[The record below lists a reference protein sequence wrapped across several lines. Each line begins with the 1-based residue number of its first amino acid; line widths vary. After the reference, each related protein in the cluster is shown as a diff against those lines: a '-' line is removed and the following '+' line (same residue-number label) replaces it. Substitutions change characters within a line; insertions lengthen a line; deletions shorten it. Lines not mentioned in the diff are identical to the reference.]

1 MASKADMQILIVEDD
16 FVARGFLE
24 KMVQTE
30 GHDCILADDGRQ
42 AWDLF
47 LQKKPRVVITDW
59 MMPGMDGPTLCAKIR
74 ESNASHYVY
83 TILLSARGDKSDLIT
98 GLKAGADDYIM
109 KPFDPEELRTR
120 IRFGQRI
127 IQLEDKFKKA
137 QLHLIQSEKMAPVG
151 QLAAGVAHEINNPT
165 GFISSNLKT
174 LSDYQADLNGL
185 IRQYRQLV
193 GELNEC
199 AEKEGF
205 PTRLA
210 THLNEITSLEKD
222 VEIDFVLNDI
232 TDLIKDCTEG
242 TNRIKKIVLSLK
254 DFAHPG
260 EDKLQEADINQG
272 IESTLNVVW
281 NELKHNATVKKEYG
295 DLPLVMCYPQQL
307 NQVIMNLLVNAS
319 QALQGK
325 AEIGIVTRADG
336 GRIEIRVSDTG
347 CGIPPENLSKIFDP
361 FFTTKEVGK
370 GTGLGLNVAYNIV
383 EKHKGTINV
392 ESEVGKGTTF
402 TIRIP
407 VD

>member
-199 AEKEGF
+199 AEKESF
-205 PTRLA
+205 PARMA